1 MFEYNIKDG
10 KMQGYTENYVRVA
23 AKYDLM
29 NDLMSFGMHR
39 CWKRYFVGRS
49 AIHSGDN
56 VCDLATGS
64 GDIALLIAKKLA
76 DTGKLTISDINPD
89 MLVLGKDKLLNAGFF
104 KNIDSTIANAEQ
116 LPFEDNSFD
125 VVTIAFGLRNV
136 ADKKKALSEMLRV
149 IKPGGKVMVMEFSQ
163 PQLESIEFLYNNKNI
178 NSPQLKIEEKRL
190 ERDVAVNNQLF
201 LSLSEQFELT
211 KIEQKDNSYPI
222 FTLDKSNVSS
232 IRSGIDYVPMN
243 LVILFLLITSFA
255 IKDFL
260 NNRKILVVE

>member
-1 MFEYNIKDG
+1 MGADSL
-10 KMQGYTENYVRVA
+10 MSTENNKTDFGFTDVSKEEKVAKVNEVFSSVA

-163 PQLESIEFLYNNKNI
+163 PQLESIEFLYNKFSFNI
-178 NSPQLKIEEKRL
+178 IPLLGKKFAGDAE
-190 ERDVAVNNQLF
+190 
-201 LSLSEQFELT
+201 
-211 KIEQKDNSYPI
+211 SYRY
-222 FTLDKSNVSS
+222 LVES
-232 IRSGIDYVPMN
+232 IRRHPNQEILKSWFYEAGFDGCDVTNLAQGIV
-243 LVILFLLITSFA
+243 A
-255 IKDFL
+255 IHKGVKF
-260 NNRKILVVE
+260 